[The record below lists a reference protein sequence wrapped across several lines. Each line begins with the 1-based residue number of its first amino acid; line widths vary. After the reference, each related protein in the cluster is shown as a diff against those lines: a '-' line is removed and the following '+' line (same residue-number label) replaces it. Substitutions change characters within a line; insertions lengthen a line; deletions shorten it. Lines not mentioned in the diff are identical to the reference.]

1 MIVLRPPYLHRVF
14 DALSQ
19 LGNTVLL
26 NGDANESI
34 SGRAHREGWQLENHG
49 WRRVERIIDAICI
62 WESDHCYWAYAN
74 DIARAKTLLKST

>member
-1 MIVLRPPYLHRVF
+1 MIVLRPPYLHRIL

-49 WRRVERIIDAICI
+49 WRRVERIIDALFF

-74 DIARAKTLLKST
+74 DIARAEKLLKSI